1 MARTKDVSNSA
12 PEDVEKVSTQV
23 PGVDM
28 SQVIAS
34 KPYMV
39 KENAIKIK
47 PKKAKTA

>member
-1 MARTKDVSNSA
+1 MARTNDINNSA
-12 PEDVEKVSTQV
+12 LKGAKEVSTQV

-47 PKKAKTA
+47 PKKGKTD